1 MDEIYFEAL
10 LKDRVV
16 LRPAH
21 IHNKYTDELLKI
33 LRIRVEEKCN
43 VYGYVKAG
51 SVEIVQRPIGHF
63 QQGYMNGCVEFDV
76 TYKAELCNP
85 VYGNVI
91 TMNIVRIAKEVG
103 ILFENDF
110 LTVVVPTDLE
120 TDKSKFEHLNVG
132 DSVQIFVID
141 KQIQPDNTIMVI
153 GKIYNEKTDKENTV
167 DIGDLKKSETIKEKV
182 IEDDSDS
189 SEEEIVD
196 EDSDDDYVDD
206 DVDNS
211 VISNE
216 MKNEGK
222 KFPSNA
228 ENVDT
233 DDDSDNDKAD
243 SEEELEIEVDNDG
256 EVAVEGEEERNEE
269 ALAKKKSQL
278 VANEEGNESDVP
290 SEGENNDEESGDDES
305 GDDEFDYDG

>member
-1 MDEIYFEAL
+1 MDDIYFEAL

-16 LRPAH
+16 LRPAQ
-21 IHNKYTDELLKI
+21 IHSKYTDELLKI
-33 LRIRVEEKCN
+33 LRTRVEEKCN

-63 QQGYMNGCVEFDV
+63 QQGYMNGCVEFNV
-76 TYKAELCNP
+76 NYKAELCNP

-110 LTVVVPTDLE
+110 LTVVIPTDLE

-167 DIGDLKKSETIKEKV
+167 DIGDLKGSETMKEKV
-182 IEDDSDS
+182 MGDNSDS

-196 EDSDDDYVDD
+196 DDSDDEVED

-211 VISNE
+211 IISNE
-216 MKNEGK
+216 IKNEGK
-222 KFPSNA
+222 KFPSDA

-233 DDDSDNDKAD
+233 DDDTDDDKAD

-256 EVAVEGEEERNEE
+256 EVAVEGEEERDEE

-290 SEGENNDEESGDDES
+290 SDGEDDDEES